1 MGVMKSASESLPAD
15 LAAAHAMIVAERQAR
30 LAAEAEAANAQADL
44 SSSAALI
51 AHLKLEI
58 EKLRRTLY
66 GPHAERKA
74 RLLDQLELQLEELE
88 ASATQDELAAEARSE
103 EHTSELQ
110 ALMSISYA
118 VLGLKKKKEKG

>member
-1 MGVMKSASESLPAD
+1 
-15 LAAAHAMIVAERQAR
+15 MIRAERQAR

-51 AHLKLEI
+51 AHLKLEL

-74 RLLDQLELQLEELE
+74 RLPDQLALQLEEPK
-88 ASATQDELAAEARSE
+88 ASETQDELAAEAAAANTQTVRSY
-103 EHTSELQ
+103 HRRRPLRQPSTDHI
-110 ALMSISYA
+110 ARKRR
-118 VLGLKKKKEKG
+118 GPP